1 MTTYSPIPTPLRV
14 RWQRMRYQLFPVLM
28 VLLCVVAAWRLKR
41 DVPTVMAVGQV
52 DTDITHVRAYLRAGQ
67 GSQLTAGTMVDLWPR
82 HDPSRKFHAR
92 IERIGSQYER
102 IPSAEARGHKSQE
115 WGLPIIIDLPS
126 DAALKTG
133 ELVDIRWAEFP
144 DEELN
149 TNQATP
155 SAPSPTAGG

>member
-1 MTTYSPIPTPLRV
+1 MATYSPIPTPLRV

-52 DTDITHVRAYLRAGQ
+52 DTDIRYVRAYLRAGQ

-82 HDPSRKFHAR
+82 HDPSRRFRAR
-92 IERIGSQYER
+92 VERIGSQYER
-102 IPSAEARGHKSQE
+102 IPVADGRSHKSQE
-115 WGLPIIIDLPS
+115 WGLPVIIDLPS

-133 ELVDIRWAEFP
+133 ELVDIRWTEFP
-144 DEELN
+144 GEELN
-149 TNQATP
+149 TNQTTP
-155 SAPSPTAGG
+155 SGG